1 MTAPHPNPAAGS
13 GTDQVKSS
21 SEPSAMPSHKIAP
34 AAQPARR
41 PARDVIDAVVENMR
55 TNLEQLKYSTLA
67 PSRYTVY
74 LHPGEYARLE
84 GIVPILQEQTIRA
97 LAEELER
104 LNARSPMRRWVGR
117 FVGDAEPAIRNAA
130 SDWQVEFLPDPDGEM
145 AEGDLLVDSE
155 LVLPAR
161 PDLGVGERTRRIT
174 TVHSGQRTTTRQ
186 QTVSRSESASSAS
199 PVLARIE
206 YDDDSGHHSYDVVK
220 ESLTI
225 GRGGIAYP
233 VDVRIASSPD
243 VSREHARIRRD
254 TATDRFLLI
263 DLSSLGTT
271 LNGRHIPKGYDEV
284 DGTKRENGAETA
296 LPEVAKIGLADTVFL
311 EFRKAR

>member
-1 MTAPHPNPAAGS
+1 MLSRKIDSAAP
-13 GTDQVKSS
+13 
-21 SEPSAMPSHKIAP
+21 PS
-34 AAQPARR
+34 RR

-55 TNLEQLKYSTLA
+55 TNLEPLKYSTLA

-74 LHPGEYARLE
+74 LHPSEYARLE

-97 LAEELER
+97 LAEELEQF
-104 LNARSPMRRWVGR
+104 NARSTIRRWVGR
-117 FVGDAEPAIRNAA
+117 FVGDPDPVVRNAA
-130 SDWQVEFLPDPDGEM
+130 SDWQVEFLADPDGDM
-145 AEGDLLVDSE
+145 DEGDLLVDSE

-174 TVHSGQRTTTRQ
+174 TVHSGQTMTTRQ
-186 QTVSRSESASSAS
+186 QTSSQSEPASATR
-199 PVLARIE
+199 VLAQIE
-206 YDDDSGHHSYDVVK
+206 YDDDSGHHSYDVMK

-233 VDVRIASSPD
+233 VDIRIASSPD

-254 TATDRFLLI
+254 ATADRFFLI

-284 DGTKRENGAETA
+284 EGTKRENGAETA

-311 EFRKAR
+311 EFRRVR

>member
-1 MTAPHPNPAAGS
+1 
-13 GTDQVKSS
+13 
-21 SEPSAMPSHKIAP
+21 MPSHKIVS
-34 AAQPARR
+34 AAQPSRR

-55 TNLEQLKYSTLA
+55 TNLERLKYSTLA

-84 GIVPILQEQTIRA
+84 GIVPILQEQTICA

-104 LNARSPMRRWVGR
+104 LNARSAIRRWVGR
-117 FVGDAEPAIRNAA
+117 FVGDPEPVVRNAA

-145 AEGDLLVDSE
+145 DEGDLLVDSE
-155 LVLPAR
+155 LVLPAM

-174 TVHSGQRTTTRQ
+174 TVHAGQRTTTKQ
-186 QTVSRSESASSAS
+186 QTVSRSEPASAAR
-199 PVLARIE
+199 VLARID

-233 VDVRIASSPD
+233 VDIRIASSPD

-254 TATDRFLLI
+254 ATADRFFLI
-263 DLSSLGTT
+263 DLSSLGST
-271 LNGRHIPKGYDEV
+271 LNGRHIPRGYDEV

-296 LPEVAKIGLADTVFL
+296 LPEVAKVGLADTVFL
-311 EFRKAR
+311 EFRQVR